1 MEFVE
6 NVGGGVTIVAAHGFG
21 CDATIFDP
29 YVSAFNTHPWV
40 RLNYLTFPYP
50 MDAEMEVIK
59 LFIADLGN
67 EELRVRV
74 EALAQSGLG
83 DNLNKFADDS
93 PTQAEYRRVV
103 TERLSAIEG
112 HIVLVAHSFGAGILL
127 DCLNTSQ
134 LLRGKVVGFVAL
146 APILCNWKAF
156 KKHEDAP
163 FLHVI
168 YSPNDP
174 FHAEALMIKACEFLA
189 DYYQLNIDRESKS
202 VPHMMKKG
210 GAFLKSLL

>member
-6 NVGGGVTIVAAHGFG
+6 NVGKGVTIVAAHGFA
-21 CDATIFDP
+21 CDAFLFDP

-50 MDAEMEVIK
+50 VDADMDVIK
-59 LFIADLGN
+59 QFMANLSDIK
-67 EELRVRV
+67 LREQVK
-74 EALAQSGLG
+74 EISKSGLG
-83 DNLNKFADDS
+83 ENLNKFAGDS
-93 PTQAEYRRVV
+93 PMQAEYRRVV

-112 HIVLVAHSFGAGILL
+112 DIVLVAHSFGVGILL
-127 DCLNTSQ
+127 DCLNTSK

-163 FLHVI
+163 VLHVI

-174 FHAEALMIKACEFLA
+174 FHAEALMVKACEFLA